1 MIFLSSWQRFGFLI
15 IQNKK
20 IPKIK
25 KEEEEEGAAGGGG
38 TWYQVPLGRRKGF
51 FSLPSSRL
59 RRRRDMIEEIF
70 ITVMCFDEKIK
81 EKREE
86 NKKREA

>member
-25 KEEEEEGAAGGGG
+25 NEEEEGAAGGGG
-38 TWYQVPLGRRKGF
+38 TPW
-51 FSLPSSRL
+51 
-59 RRRRDMIEEIF
+59 
-70 ITVMCFDEKIK
+70 
-81 EKREE
+81 
-86 NKKREA
+86 